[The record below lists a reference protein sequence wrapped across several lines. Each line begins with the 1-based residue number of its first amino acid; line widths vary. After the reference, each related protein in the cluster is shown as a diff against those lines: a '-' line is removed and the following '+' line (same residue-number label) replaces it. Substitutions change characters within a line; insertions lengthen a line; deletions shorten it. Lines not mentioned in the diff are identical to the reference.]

1 MTSEVNKFYPVA
13 DAASLAPG
21 AGRTVFLR
29 GREFALFHLDGA
41 FHAID
46 NECPHRGGPL
56 GAGTLDR
63 GHVHCPLHGWAFDPK
78 TGECATKLGC
88 AIKTYPTRVEN
99 GEVFLC
105 PSPIPIP
112 VTNL

>member
-1 MTSEVNKFYPVA
+1 MTSELYNFYPVA
-13 DAASLAPG
+13 DTASLAPG

-29 GREFALFHLDGA
+29 GREFALFHIDGA
-41 FHAID
+41 FFAID

-88 AIKTYPTRVEN
+88 EIKIYPTRVEN

-105 PSPIPIP
+105 PIPIPIP